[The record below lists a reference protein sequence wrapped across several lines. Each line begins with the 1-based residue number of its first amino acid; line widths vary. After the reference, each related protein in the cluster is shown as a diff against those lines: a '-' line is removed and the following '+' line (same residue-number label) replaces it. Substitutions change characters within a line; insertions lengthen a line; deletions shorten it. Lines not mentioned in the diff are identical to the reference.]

1 MKEQRAAERAE
12 VVVIGAGLAGAA
24 CAWQLTRA
32 GVRDLL
38 IVEREATPGVHA
50 TSQNAAMVRQHAAN
64 PFTAGLARRGAAFYA
79 DPPDALAPL
88 AFNRC
93 GSVLIGGQTGELGA
107 GFIPARDQRLSADE
121 LGTLLGGQ
129 RPASGRWR
137 TQLTPSDG
145 VADPHGL
152 LSALLASVRAAGG
165 RVRCGVSARLG
176 DEGELWLRD
185 GDGER
190 LVRCEAVMAAP
201 GAWARELLPLPAQP
215 LRRHLFVSED
225 DGGLPSVPSS
235 LHLSDWSA
243 LIYYMG
249 DIYSEVGGLAG
260 NGIRVAR
267 RWADDDFASPWIT
280 SNILPSNQL
289 DPMPVYLEGG
299 GVRLYHTSTLQPP
312 DQPEAHLGPAPG
324 YTDSADAA
332 NFDPPQRIIGG
343 SGNCLDPSGG
353 ECLLDPAF
361 LRLDDG
367 TLVLYFTWLDGVGSG
382 DWSLGI
388 GRAFATD

>member
-1 MKEQRAAERAE
+1 LDTIEGLDPDLLVPPDDFWQARHFTVEPERGLEWQRDAEFRLDMFTVPHIFVAGDGSFVMLATKMDDPEGRWYLTSTDGLEWTAAEAPIFLPTDFPQDCGNRLEDGTLVVDSDGSYRLLLEGTELDEDTDRTSWRAW
-12 VVVIGAGLAGAA
+12 
-24 CAWQLTRA
+24 CQ
-32 GVRDLL
+32 
-38 IVEREATPGVHA
+38 A
-50 TSQNAAMVRQHAAN
+50 TSAD
-64 PFTAGLARRGAAFYA
+64 GLSYQVAEGYFYE
-79 DPPDALAPL
+79 
-88 AFNRC
+88 
-93 GSVLIGGQTGELGA
+93 GS
-107 GFIPARDQRLSADE
+107 DN
-121 LGTLLGGQ
+121 
-129 RPASGRWR
+129 
-137 TQLTPSDG
+137 
-145 VADPHGL
+145 
-152 LSALLASVRAAGG
+152 
-165 RVRCGVSARLG
+165 
-176 DEGELWLRD
+176 
-185 GDGER
+185 
-190 LVRCEAVMAAP
+190 
-201 GAWARELLPLPAQP
+201 
-215 LRRHLFVSED
+215 